1 MIQRH
6 ALLNDWPGLSG
17 VMNKWAGGRHRL
29 HACEYGADRIYAGQL
44 AVLKD
49 TEVGP
54 LIQHMWNQEKHHLA
68 TFEKLMPEKRQV

>member
-17 VMNKWAGGRHRL
+17 VMNKWAGVDPPPR
-29 HACEYGADRIYAGQL
+29 ADRIYSGQL